1 MERGLY
7 IAASGMLAEQVRQ
20 DQLANDLANASTPG
34 YKADNSEQAS
44 FSDLLLWNSSTG
56 APIGSL
62 SMGSRI
68 THVVT
73 DLTQGPLQSTGDPL
87 DVALDGAGFLA
98 VATGSGVRY
107 TRDGQLMIDARGR
120 LCTDTGNLVLGTSG
134 KPITVGQVSDPT
146 KISIDQRGT
155 VKVGNRTVG
164 TLAVMSLTGATKQGD
179 TLFTGTPGVRP
190 GRHDTSSRASSRAR
204 ASSRRRGDG
213 GHDRVVPLLRDHPA
227 GDPVD
232 RHRAGPRRQLGRQR
246 HRSVAQRPIAAA
258 AQEPRRPA
266 DNEAEHIGDRTR
278 LDCTAE
284 ADERG
289 TDAISQ
295 PRDSLR
301 EGLRC

>member
-73 DLTQGPLQSTGDPL
+73 DLTQGPLQSTGNPL
-87 DVALDGAGFLA
+87 DVALDGPGFLA

-107 TRDGQLMIDARGR
+107 TRDGQLLVDARGR

-134 KPITVGQVSDPT
+134 KPITVGQVSDPS

-155 VKVGNRTVG
+155 VKVGTRTVG

-179 TLFTGTPGVRP
+179 TLFAGTPGVRP
-190 GRHDTSSRASSRAR
+190 GGTTVQQGFLEGSGVQPAEAMVDMIVSFRAYETTQRAIQSIDTE
-204 ASSRRRGDG
+204 
-213 GHDRVVPLLRDHPA
+213 
-227 GDPVD
+227 
-232 RHRAGPRRQLGRQR
+232 LGRAAN
-246 HRSVAQRPIAAA
+246 SVGSATGQ
-258 AQEPRRPA
+258 
-266 DNEAEHIGDRTR
+266 
-278 LDCTAE
+278 
-284 ADERG
+284 
-289 TDAISQ
+289 
-295 PRDSLR
+295 
-301 EGLRC
+301 

>member
-73 DLTQGPLQSTGDPL
+73 DLTQGPLQSTGNPL
-87 DVALDGAGFLA
+87 DVALDGPGFLA

-107 TRDGQLMIDARGR
+107 TRDGQLLVDARGR

-164 TLAVMSLTGATKQGD
+164 TLAVMSLTNATKQGD

-190 GRHDTSSRASSRAR
+190 AGTTVQQGFLEGSGVQPAEAMVDMIVSFRAYETTQRAIQSIDTE
-204 ASSRRRGDG
+204 
-213 GHDRVVPLLRDHPA
+213 
-227 GDPVD
+227 
-232 RHRAGPRRQLGRQR
+232 LGRAAN
-246 HRSVAQRPIAAA
+246 SVGSATGQ
-258 AQEPRRPA
+258 
-266 DNEAEHIGDRTR
+266 
-278 LDCTAE
+278 
-284 ADERG
+284 
-289 TDAISQ
+289 
-295 PRDSLR
+295 
-301 EGLRC
+301 

>member
-56 APIGSL
+56 APVGSL

-73 DLTQGPLQSTGDPL
+73 DLTQGPLQSTGNPL
-87 DVALDGAGFLA
+87 DVALDGPGFLA

-107 TRDGQLMIDARGR
+107 TRDGQLLVDARGR

-146 KISIDQRGT
+146 RISIDQRGT
-155 VKVGNRTVG
+155 VKIGNRTVA
-164 TLAVMSLTGATKQGD
+164 TLAVMSLTNATKQGD

-190 GRHDTSSRASSRAR
+190 AGTTVQQGFLEGSGVQPAEAMVDMIVSFRAYETTQRAIQSIDTE
-204 ASSRRRGDG
+204 
-213 GHDRVVPLLRDHPA
+213 
-227 GDPVD
+227 
-232 RHRAGPRRQLGRQR
+232 LGRAAN
-246 HRSVAQRPIAAA
+246 SVGSATGQ
-258 AQEPRRPA
+258 
-266 DNEAEHIGDRTR
+266 
-278 LDCTAE
+278 
-284 ADERG
+284 
-289 TDAISQ
+289 
-295 PRDSLR
+295 
-301 EGLRC
+301 